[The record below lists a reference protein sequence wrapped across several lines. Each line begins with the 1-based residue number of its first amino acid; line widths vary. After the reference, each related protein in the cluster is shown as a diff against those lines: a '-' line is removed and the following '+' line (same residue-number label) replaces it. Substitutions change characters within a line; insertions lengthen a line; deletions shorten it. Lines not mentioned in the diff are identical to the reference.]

1 MANVQ
6 PKMLVESLLEGVA
19 ENKKDSMRVIL
30 ENQAKYAETLNE
42 ATFSGAIKSVPKL
55 IMPLARRV
63 MTNVVADQLVGVQPL
78 KERTGICM
86 SLKYVYASDSSVD
99 FSANI
104 PAATGSYTNAMR
116 EAAIASAQTVANSE
130 MNRYNALVANDPDA
144 PKASLDGTKVTYPA
158 GAEVSFV
165 SGVNQYA
172 SKMSTGLSQSA
183 TGQTAADDGERM
195 TLNRVA
201 NPTFNEFKETTLKF
215 SQTTVTAKTRRLAA
229 QWSLEAAQDAQAS
242 LGINIEKEM
251 ITALAQTIAN
261 DIDRELVNTIETKV
275 GYKTNYDYANIS
287 GTNSMAEKYQ
297 ALYSKILEVSNQ
309 IAVRTRRGAANW
321 MIVNPMVLTI
331 LQTLKSF
338 NFAPSSSSYVDPTNI
353 GLAGTIEGRFKVFTD
368 IIRSSDDVLLGYKG
382 TSETDSGIIYM
393 PYVPLEVSPTILDG
407 NSFMPRVMLST
418 RYGIADNMM
427 GADAYYGK
435 VVVSL

>member
-19 ENKKDSMRVIL
+19 EGRKDSMRVIL
-30 ENQAKYAETLNE
+30 ENQAKYAESLNE

-86 SLKYVYASDSSVD
+86 SLKYVYASDSAID
-99 FSANI
+99 LGSADL
-104 PAATGSYTNAMR
+104 ANA
-116 EAAIASAQTVANSE
+116 EK
-130 MNRYNALVANDPDA
+130 NRYNALVSNDPDA
-144 PKASLDGTKVTYPA
+144 PQASIGGTNNTIVTYPA
-158 GAEVSFV
+158 GAEVSYV

-172 SKMSTGLSQSA
+172 KKVSTE
-183 TGQTAADDGERM
+183 DGEQM
-195 TLNRVA
+195 SLNPIGNTKDF
-201 NPTFNEFKETTLKF
+201 NPFKETTLKF
-215 SQTTVTAKTRRLAA
+215 TQTTVTAKTRKLAA

-261 DIDRELVNTIETKV
+261 DIDREILTSIEAKV
-275 GYKTNYDYANIS
+275 GYTANYDYANVS

-297 ALYSKILEVSNQ
+297 AMYTKVLEVSNQ
-309 IAVRTRRGAANW
+309 IAVRNRRGAANW
-321 MIVNPMVLTI
+321 MIVNPNVLTI

-338 NFAPSSSSYVDPTNI
+338 NFAPTTSTYVDPTNI

-368 IIRSSDDVLLGYKG
+368 IIRSSDDILMGYKG
-382 TSETDSGIIYM
+382 NSETDAGIIYM
-393 PYVPLEVSPTILDG
+393 PYIPLEVSPTILDG

-418 RYGIADNMM
+418 RYGIADNML

-435 VVVSL
+435 VNVSL